1 MDEHNLKKTALHEEH
16 LAEGAK
22 MVPFAGYDMPVQY
35 EGLKAEHFAVRE
47 RAGIFDVSHMGEFLV
62 KGSGARAFLQ
72 WVTSND
78 VDRLVPGKVQY
89 SCLPNET
96 GGIVDDLLVYCLSD
110 QEFMLVVN
118 ASNIQKDWNWL
129 HRWTAPYDV
138 ELEDQ
143 SNEWSLLAVQGP
155 EVTEMLQPL
164 TEIPLAEMPYYSFSK
179 GNMAGVS
186 DILISATG
194 YTGAGGFE
202 LYVKNQQAVDLWKEI
217 RALGAVPAGLGAR
230 DTLRLEKAFCLYG
243 NDLSDT
249 TSPLEAGLGWI
260 TKFKKDFIQKEQ
272 LLEQKED
279 GLKRK
284 LVGFE
289 MVERGIPRKGYTVL
303 NAHGEEVGEVSSGT
317 QSPSLDRAIGLA
329 YVSIPNT
336 SEGTELQVQIRNKA
350 VKAKIVR
357 TPFM

>member
-1 MDEHNLKKTALHEEH
+1 MDECNLKKTALHTEH

-47 RAGIFDVSHMGEFLV
+47 KAGIFDVSHMGEFIV

-118 ASNIQKDWNWL
+118 ASNIQKDWDWL

-143 SNEWSLLAVQGP
+143 SEEWSLLAVQGP
-155 EVTEMLQPL
+155 KVAEMMQPL
-164 TEIPLAEMPYYSFSK
+164 TEIPLAEMSYYSFSK

-202 LYVKNQQAVDLWKEI
+202 LYVKNEQATGLWKKI
-217 RALGAVPAGLGAR
+217 RALGAAPAGLGAR

-243 NDLSDT
+243 NELSDT

-272 LLEQKED
+272 LLEQKAC
-279 GLKRK
+279 GLERK
-284 LVGFE
+284 LIGFE
-289 MVERGIPRKGYTVL
+289 MVDRGIPRKGYTVL
-303 NAHGEEVGEVSSGT
+303 SDQGEEIGEVTSGT
-317 QSPSLDRAIGLA
+317 HSPSLDRAIGLA
-329 YVSIPNT
+329 YIAAPHSL
-336 SEGTELQVQIRNKA
+336 EGSVLQIQIRNKK
-350 VKAKIVR
+350 VEAKVVR
-357 TPFM
+357 TPFL

>member
-1 MDEHNLKKTALHEEH
+1 MDEQRLKKTALHAEH

-47 RAGIFDVSHMGEFLV
+47 KAGIFDVSHMGEFIV

-89 SCLPNET
+89 SCLPNEM
-96 GGIVDDLLVYCLSD
+96 GGIVDDLLVTAQRSGILAGGR
-110 QEFMLVVN
+110 
-118 ASNIQKDWNWL
+118 ASNIQKDWDWL

-143 SNEWSLLAVQGP
+143 SDEWSLLAVQGP
-155 EVTEMLQPL
+155 KVAEMLQPL

-179 GNMAGVS
+179 GNMGGVS

-202 LYVKNQQAVDLWKEI
+202 LYVKNQQAAGLWKKI
-217 RALGAVPAGLGAR
+217 RAIGAVPAGLGAR

-249 TSPLEAGLGWI
+249 TSLLEAGLGWI

-272 LLEQKED
+272 LLEQKEG

-284 LVGFE
+284 LIGFE

-303 NAHGEEVGEVSSGT
+303 SAQGEEIGEVSSERIHR
-317 QSPSLDRAIGLA
+317 LDRAIGLA
-329 YVSIPNT
+329 YITTAHSL
-336 SEGTELQVQIRNKA
+336 EGTELQLQIRSKK
-350 VKAKIVR
+350 VKAKVVR
-357 TPFM
+357 TPFL